1 MICVKCMI
9 LQSKLRD
16 LSSHAMMQ
24 ECGIIAYLHILT
36 LPFYSFLLAHLVD
49 GVLHIEEG
57 TGPIHCMCGF
67 RASSQAGQGK
77 QCQVSF
83 FKRWVLFSICEFN
96 PTCCMNR

>member
-1 MICVKCMI
+1 MI

-16 LSSHAMMQ
+16 LSFHAMML

-57 TGPIHCMCGF
+57 TGPIHCMCSF
-67 RASSQAGQGK
+67 RASSQAGQSNLR
-77 QCQVSF
+77 QVNLL
-83 FKRWVLFSICEFN
+83 KRCVN
-96 PTCCMNR
+96 A